1 MSEQVP
7 YTQTPW
13 VVEECADEQGGII
26 CYDIACKHGHRIG
39 GAHENAYPFDGDPV
53 TVEESGI
60 NARLIVAAV
69 NSYARHFGPDA
80 VAAAEE
86 DAMGEMIAALEKAKA
101 WARPYLDTPGHD
113 AAARAI
119 TDVIDAAIPARVP
132 QESPR

>member
-1 MSEQVP
+1 MSEQQKA
-7 YTQTPW
+7 TQWDAEPAYIGDDVYRGIDIVTDIDDIDGNPL
-13 VVEECADEQGGII
+13 VVCVQNGSKAQDEEVAGRII
-26 CYDIACKHGHRIG
+26 
-39 GAHENAYPFDGDPV
+39 N
-53 TVEESGI
+53 
-60 NARLIVAAV
+60 AV